1 MSRFTQLSFSFS
13 GLFCQNV
20 TAMRLSALKSACGF
34 FETLCRTA
42 ISFNFWHLFAPIK
55 IVSFLEI

>member
-1 MSRFTQLSFSFS
+1 MGRFTQLSFSFG
-13 GLFCQNV
+13 GLFCQNM

-34 FETLCRTA
+34 LKTLCRTA

-55 IVSFLEI
+55 NSKFP